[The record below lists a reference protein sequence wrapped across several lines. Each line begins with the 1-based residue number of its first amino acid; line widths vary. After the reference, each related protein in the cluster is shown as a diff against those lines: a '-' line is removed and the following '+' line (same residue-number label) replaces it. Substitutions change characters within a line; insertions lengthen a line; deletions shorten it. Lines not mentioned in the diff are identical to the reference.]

1 MILFKFSRKLLF
13 FLAPTRRV
21 FLVPTRSV
29 VPALPL
35 SNCSFKFML
44 PALLISIGLAG
55 CNIRSNPSQEP
66 ALNVTQA
73 YQTVQARLTEAIALT
88 PSATISSTATENSA
102 APQVSPSATIRPSLT
117 PTGPGVTGTT
127 PGELCDQAAPGSP
140 IDVTIPDGNEMQPGQ
155 EFTKI
160 WRLQNVGSC
169 AWSEEYNLVWF
180 SGDQLGAPSSV
191 PLSGPVQPGQTAD
204 LSVDMIAPEDPGT
217 YRGNWKL
224 RNAEGVLF
232 GIGPSGG
239 SAFWVEI
246 EVIPLPTGSPTA
258 APETTVTPTTTATVA
273 VQVSGSAALTPGDR
287 LDLDANQLNPGAG
300 EDIALEAADGNH
312 VLNPLSGAAVA
323 VFGRTQPTL
332 NDCQAAPL
340 SADPI
345 AVEDNLIPGIYLC
358 YRTDMA
364 LPGWALVTAFDA
376 DASTLSLELFTW
388 SIP

>member
-13 FLAPTRRV
+13 FLIPTRNV
-21 FLVPTRSV
+21 FLVPALRS
-29 VPALPL
+29 
-35 SNCSFKFML
+35 SNGSFKFIL
-44 PALLISIGLAG
+44 LALLISIGLAS
-55 CNIRSNPSQEP
+55 CNLQSNQSQEP
-66 ALNVTQA
+66 TLNVTQA

-88 PSATISSTATENSA
+88 PSATIAASATENSS
-102 APQVSPSATIRPSLT
+102 APQVSPSATLQPSLT
-117 PTGPGVTGTT
+117 PTEPRATGTT
-127 PGELCDQAAPGSP
+127 GGALCGQAAPGSP
-140 IDVTIPDGNEMQPGQ
+140 IDVTIADGTEMQPGQ

-180 SGDQLGAPSSV
+180 SGDQLGAPASV
-191 PLSGPVQPGQTAD
+191 PLSGPVQPGQTVD

-258 APETTVTPTTTATVA
+258 APETTETPTPTPTVA
-273 VQVSGSAALTPGDR
+273 VQVSGSAALTPEDR

-300 EDIALEAADGNH
+300 EDISLEAADGNH
-312 VLNPLSGAAVA
+312 VLNPLNGAAIA

-332 NDCQAAPL
+332 NDCQTASLNAG
-340 SADPI
+340 PI

-376 DASTLSLELFTW
+376 DTPTLSVELFTW